1 LIVVDTNVIAHFAL
15 NGTLKEKTFKL
26 LKTDGEWAVPIL
38 WKSEFRNVLA
48 LYLRKKNLT
57 LTEALE
63 IIEFVEN
70 KLRLVEYN
78 VNSTQV
84 LELVNISICSAYDC
98 EFVALAKQLNVR
110 MVMGD
115 KQILKEFPKNT
126 LALQKV

>member
-1 LIVVDTNVIAHFAL
+1 
-15 NGTLKEKTFKL
+15 
-26 LKTDGEWAVPIL
+26 
-38 WKSEFRNVLA
+38 
-48 LYLRKKNLT
+48 LRKKNLT

-110 MVMGD
+110 LVTAD
-115 KQILKEFPKNT
+115 KQLLKEFPKNT